1 VKLRLLFP
9 ALLLAGSAFAQ
20 VNEVD
25 PDAVDVEQRKPANVV
40 DPDAVEVKKR
50 PKEDFIQPDGTS
62 QVRSGARDGGVG
74 ATAGSSGSGKK
85 NGKDPKAEPKPDA
98 PAKPAAPPILVSQTS
113 DADLQA
119 AWDKWR
125 AANAKNDVK
134 AETAARNELLQ
145 LKARSG
151 ATALVPYAVGMMR
164 AASQHQAA
172 GDSTAAVE
180 LAQAGVELAPKVPVI
195 RLMQAR
201 VFFEVD
207 PTNPGRVLESF
218 RDGVML
224 GVDDPR
230 YLRPLIADLAVTF
243 LTALM
248 VLAAA
253 VVGVLFLRRVRYFL
267 HDFHFIFPRALA
279 RWQSA
284 ALAVLFLL
292 SPIVF
297 RMGVAPAVLL
307 LFATV
312 SLYLTTAERLVAWV
326 LVAMLGAI
334 PVVGMLAAA
343 ATSFAGTPAERT
355 YLLEQGGPGTEA
367 LAGEVVELQKQDKAS
382 FAELSALGSW
392 QLRRGKLDAAVD
404 TLKSALL
411 KRPNEA
417 RASNNLGVAMMLKGD
432 LDNPKSLFEGSAQAE
447 PTAGV
452 PLFNLARLYQRRV
465 AVLGES
471 ATGEVDRANQAMFD
485 AKQRDPSLADRKDP
499 PPDKLDGN
507 VLVLT
512 EPIAKVDLLSLTLAT
527 DAEERVGSE
536 LTQTVLGDVPENI
549 APFYPFVVGALLF
562 AVGFLSLTLG
572 AARPCAKC
580 GAPISKRSDPDVSV
594 GGAMCTQ
601 CVNVFAKRGVVP
613 PSLKV
618 RKQLE
623 VTRFATRTERASYI
637 LGAICSGMGH
647 VFLGSAVKGSLYGF
661 LFVFGIVA
669 LVQRNGV
676 LRSPYDGPP
685 VLLVVVPIALMVAVV
700 YGLTLRGL
708 FRRAG

>member
-1 VKLRLLFP
+1 MKLRLFFP
-9 ALLLAGSAFAQ
+9 VLVLAGSAFAQ

-25 PDAVDVEQRKPANVV
+25 PDTVEVEQRKPANVV

-50 PKEDFIQPDGTS
+50 PKEDFIQPEGNS
-62 QVRSGARDGGVG
+62 QVRSGARDGGT
-74 ATAGSSGSGKK
+74 ATSGGSKK
-85 NGKDPKAEPKPDA
+85 NDKDKKAAAAQPEA
-98 PAKPAAPPILVSQTS
+98 PAKPPAPPILVAQTS

-119 AWDKWR
+119 AWEKWR
-125 AANAKNDVK
+125 AANEKNDVK
-134 AETAARNELLQ
+134 AEATARAELLA

-151 ATALVPYAVGMMR
+151 STALVPYAVGLLR

-180 LAQAGVELAPKVPVI
+180 LAQAAVELAPRVPVI
-195 RLMQAR
+195 HLMQAR

-207 PTNPGRVLESF
+207 PTNPGRVFESV
-218 RDGVML
+218 RNGLVL
-224 GVDDPR
+224 GLDDPQF
-230 YLRPLIADLAVTF
+230 LRPIIADVAATF

-253 VVGVLFLRRVRYFL
+253 VVAVLFLRRVRYFL

-292 SPIVF
+292 TPIVF

-312 SLYLTTAERLVAWV
+312 SLYLTTAERLTAWV
-326 LVAMLGAI
+326 LVTLLGAI
-334 PVVGMLAAA
+334 PVLGQLSAG
-343 ATSFAGTPAERT
+343 ATSFAGTPAERA
-355 YLLEQGGPGTEA
+355 YQLEQGGPNTES
-367 LAGEVVELQKQDKAS
+367 LAAEVVAAAKQDKAT

-392 QLRRGKLDAAVD
+392 QLRRGRLDAAID
-404 TLKSALL
+404 TLKGALS
-411 KRPNEA
+411 KRPNEP

-447 PTAGV
+447 PSAGV
-452 PLFNLARLYQRRV
+452 PLYNLGRLYQRRV
-465 AVLGES
+465 ASLGES
-471 ATGEVDRANQAMFD
+471 AASEVDRANQAMFE
-485 AKQRDPSLADRKDP
+485 AKQREPELGNRKEP

-507 VLVLT
+507 VVLIT
-512 EPIAKVDLLSLTLAT
+512 EPIARADLLSLTTAT

-536 LTQTVLGDVPENI
+536 LTQTVLGDVPENL

-562 AVGFLSLTLG
+562 AVGFLQLTLG
-572 AARPCAKC
+572 AARPCNKC
-580 GAPISKRSDPDVSV
+580 GQPVSKRSDPDVV
-594 GGAMCTQ
+594 PGTALCTQ

-647 VFLGSAVKGSLYGF
+647 VFTGNAVRGSIYGF
-661 LFVFGIVA
+661 MFVFGVVA

-676 LRSPYDGPP
+676 LRAPYETPP
-685 VLLVVVPIALMVAVV
+685 GLLVAIPVGLVLALV
-700 YGLTLRGL
+700 YGLSLRGL